1 VTNPLTAE
9 APAAQP
15 ADDHLV
21 PLGGGRFGVWK
32 HVLVRS
38 PGFPAEGVARLA
50 APRLARRADELAA
63 AEDVSDDEWS
73 SFRRSFAD
81 DLGALEG
88 QVQEI
93 ARDGRFQAAVA
104 WQNHHALRRGIWPL
118 FDRTPGEDARNS
130 KYRQRE
136 QLVTAYWQR
145 YCVKNDSIGFFGP
158 VGWVRLDNGSPTRLE
173 PADRLL
179 ESAEIFF
186 EYWAIARLAEALA
199 AQEGM
204 ADWLAPWRA
213 GFVRVDGDR
222 VVLPSQTAVEVSPA
236 VAEVLRRSDGIRPAR
251 EIAGA
256 VVEAGLV
263 AGADEVSA
271 ILADLRKRRWISWGL
286 GLPLTP
292 RPEEP
297 LRRRLERIGD
307 AELRDRSLAQ
317 LDRLEHAR
325 AQVAESFDDAPSLV
339 ESLDGLDETFSAI
352 TSAAPTRKSG
362 KMYGGRTLLYTD
374 CRRALDLELGS
385 EIVEA
390 LAPLDLLLHSGRWL
404 TCQVAKVLRE
414 ELVALHRRLVERDGA
429 PLSLST
435 LWFEA
440 LSLLHGTAL
449 SKFDR
454 VESELRAR
462 WAQILRCPIDE
473 SRVSY
478 DANVLRERVEA
489 LFDAPDPGW
498 PGARHA
504 SPDVLVAAADVDA
517 IRRGDFELVL
527 GELHLALIA
536 YGHHCFVT
544 QHPAPEELFL
554 CLDRDLPPRLLPVL
568 PHEDAERLTIRTHP
582 ALVRETDVLL
592 ALHSSVADPE
602 RPGLLATADLLVEE
616 LDGTLVTRLPSG
628 EKHDLLGLFSVL
640 MLRHVIDRF
649 AFLGEE
655 PHTPRVSFDRLVVAR
670 ETWRVPA
677 SELGFTR
684 QLDEARRFVEARAWH
699 RGRGL
704 PRHTFVKLPSEQ
716 KPFYVDFESPL
727 CVSMLANA
735 VRRLTTQAGEGEERL
750 VQISEMLPSF
760 EQLWLRDAQG
770 HGYTAEL
777 RLTAVA
783 LD

>member
-15 ADDHLV
+15 AGDHLV
-21 PLGGGRFGVWK
+21 PLGGGRYGVWK

-50 APRLARRADELAA
+50 APRLARRADALVATADASEEEWSSYRRLFAEELAA
-63 AEDVSDDEWS
+63 
-73 SFRRSFAD
+73 
-81 DLGALEG
+81 LEE

-93 ARDGRFQAAVA
+93 ARGGLFQAAVA
-104 WQNHHALRRGIWPL
+104 WQNHHALRRGVRPL
-118 FDRTPGEDARNS
+118 LDRTPGDARNS

-158 VGWVRLDNGSPTRLE
+158 VGWVRLDGASPTRFR
-173 PADRLL
+173 PAPRLL
-179 ESAEIFF
+179 ESAEVFF

-199 AQEGM
+199 AEEGM
-204 ADWLAPWRA
+204 AEWLAPWRA
-213 GFVRVDGDR
+213 GFVRVEGER
-222 VVLPSQTAVEVSPA
+222 VVLPSQPAVEVPPA
-236 VAEVLRRSDGIRPAR
+236 VAEALRRADGVRPAR
-251 EIAGA
+251 EIAQA
-256 VVEAGLV
+256 LVETGLV
-263 AGADEVSA
+263 ADAGEVTT
-271 ILADLRKRRWISWGL
+271 ILADLRKRRWLSWSL

-292 RPEEP
+292 RPEVP
-297 LRRRLERIGD
+297 LRGLLERIGD
-307 AELRDRSLAQ
+307 AELRERSLAR

-325 AQVAESFDDAPSLV
+325 AKVAEAFDDAPPLV
-339 ESLDGLDETFSAI
+339 EGLEALDETFSAI

-374 CRRALDLELGS
+374 CRRALDLDLGS

-404 TCQVAKVLRE
+404 TYHVAKALRE

-429 PLSLST
+429 AVPLST

-440 LSLLHGTAL
+440 LALLHGSAL
-449 SKFDR
+449 ERFDG
-454 VESELRAR
+454 VESELRDR
-462 WAQILRCPIDE
+462 WAQILRCPLDE
-473 SRVSY
+473 PRVAY
-478 DANVLRERVEA
+478 DADMLRERVEA
-489 LFDAPDPGW
+489 LFEAPDAGW
-498 PGARHA
+498 PAARHS
-504 SPDVLVAAADVDA
+504 SPDVMVAAEDADA

-536 YGHHCFVT
+536 FGHHCFVT
-544 QHPAPEELFL
+544 QHPAPEELFD

-582 ALVRETDVLL
+582 ALVRDSDVLL
-592 ALHSSVADPE
+592 ALHSSVADPK
-602 RPGLLATADLLVEE
+602 RPNLHATADLFVEE
-616 LDGTLVTRLPSG
+616 LDGSLATRLPSG
-628 EKHDLLGLFSVL
+628 ETRDLLGLFAVL

-649 AFLGEE
+649 AFLGDE

-670 ETWRVPA
+670 ETWRFPA
-677 SELGFTR
+677 VELAFVR
-684 QLDEARRFVEARAWH
+684 ELDEARRFVQARAWH
-699 RGRGL
+699 ESRGL

-727 CVSMLANA
+727 CINMLANA
-735 VRRLTTQAGEGEERL
+735 VRRLMQADGGEERL
-750 VQISEMLPSF
+750 VQVSEMLPTL
-760 EQLWLRDAQG
+760 EQLWLRDADG
-770 HGYTAEL
+770 RGYTAEL